1 MDERVVLPYDV
12 RRKIEDELGNAKV
25 GIHNL
30 GQELIRIEGYEYDF
44 SSVEIPSW
52 ENPAKSIYADK
63 TKKYKIEPIEA

>member
-1 MDERVVLPYDV
+1 M
-12 RRKIEDELGNAKV
+12 GNAKV